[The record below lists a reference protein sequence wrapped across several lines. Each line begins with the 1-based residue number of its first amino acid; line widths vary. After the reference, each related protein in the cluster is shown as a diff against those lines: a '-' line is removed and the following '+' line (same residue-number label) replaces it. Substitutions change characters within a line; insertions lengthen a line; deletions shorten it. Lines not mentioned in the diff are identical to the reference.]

1 MAKASKKIPEKK
13 RAEKYEPKV
22 SFDGTFEDMI
32 GLSVKDAEK
41 TGQQQGNADKKE
53 YAK

>member
-1 MAKASKKIPEKK
+1 MAKASKKKPEKK

-32 GLSVKDAEK
+32 GLVN
-41 TGQQQGNADKKE
+41 GWQI
-53 YAK
+53 